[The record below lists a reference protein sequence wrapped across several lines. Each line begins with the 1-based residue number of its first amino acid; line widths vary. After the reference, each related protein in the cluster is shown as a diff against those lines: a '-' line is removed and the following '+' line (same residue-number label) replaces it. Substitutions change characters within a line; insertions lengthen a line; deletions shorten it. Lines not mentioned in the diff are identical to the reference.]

1 MIIFYLLL
9 FLFNDSYAQPT
20 DSLRY
25 KYTNHTITRYGS
37 YFMKGSERLTF
48 KDLSFELKGSEL
60 SMASFKLAKKNKS
73 MSTVFRYLSLLS
85 FLASTSFI
93 KSDRNTSYILLG
105 GAFLFTIGSGRYNS
119 LYQQNL
125 DRALWQY
132 NKDVLFPSDLR

>member
-1 MIIFYLLL
+1 MIIFCLLL
-9 FLFNDSYAQPT
+9 LLYTISYAQST

-25 KYTNHTITRYGS
+25 KYINHTITRYGS

-60 SMASFKLAKKNKS
+60 SMASFRLAKKNKS
-73 MSTVFRYLSLLS
+73 LSAVFRYLSFFS
-85 FLASTSFI
+85 FLVSTSFI
-93 KSDRNTSYILLG
+93 NSDRNTSYILLG
-105 GAFLFTIGSGRYNS
+105 GAFLFTIGSGRYSS

-132 NKDVLFPSDLR
+132 NKDVLFPSALR

>member
-1 MIIFYLLL
+1 MIIFCLLL
-9 FLFNDSYAQPT
+9 LLYTISYAQST

-25 KYTNHTITRYGS
+25 KYINHTITHYGS
-37 YFMKGSERLTF
+37 YFIKGSERLTF
-48 KDLSFELKGSEL
+48 KDLPYELEGSEL

-73 MSTVFRYLSLLS
+73 MSAVFRYLSLLS

-105 GAFLFTIGSGRYNS
+105 GAFLFTIGSGRYSS

-132 NKDVLFPSDLR
+132 NKDVLFPSYLR